1 MKVKGKDLIPM
12 MPPMTQHRGRHRGAG
27 AQVGARKYEEGCSG
41 GNRLSLDRV
50 ADLSLLREVKAEMQG
65 RGKR

>member
-1 MKVKGKDLIPM
+1 MKVKGKDLIPLM
-12 MPPMTQHRGRHRGAG
+12 TPITQHRGRHRGAG
-27 AQVGARKYEEGCSG
+27 AGKYEEGCSG

-65 RGKR
+65 RGKT